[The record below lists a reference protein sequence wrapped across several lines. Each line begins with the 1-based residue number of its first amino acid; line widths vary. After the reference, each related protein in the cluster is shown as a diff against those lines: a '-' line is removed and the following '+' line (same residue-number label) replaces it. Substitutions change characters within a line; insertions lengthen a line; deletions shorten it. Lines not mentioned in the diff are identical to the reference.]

1 MNTNKTILSI
11 NNLLV
16 KLYKDNTSL
25 NAVNDVSISLNEGET
40 VAIVGESG
48 SGKSTLALSIMGLL
62 PKISKNNIQGIINFE
77 GTNLLNISSKK
88 LAKIRGNEI
97 SIIFQD
103 PLTSLNPIK
112 KIGSQITESI
122 LKHQNISKDNAN
134 RNAVKLL
141 SQVGIKN
148 PKSRLYQYPHNFSG
162 GMRQRVMI
170 AMAISNNPKILI
182 ADEPTTSLDVTI
194 QLQIVNLLKSIQKNT
209 GMSVVWIT
217 HDLALAS
224 RVANRI
230 IVMYAGK
237 IVEEAPT
244 EVLYKKPKH
253 PYTVSLLQSIP
264 QLNSKRM
271 SRSIALEVALMILLE

>member
-194 QLQIVNLLKSIQKNT
+194 QLQIVNLLKSIQKN
-209 GMSVVWIT
+209 
-217 HDLALAS
+217 
-224 RVANRI
+224 NFC
-230 IVMYAGK
+230 
-237 IVEEAPT
+237 
-244 EVLYKKPKH
+244 
-253 PYTVSLLQSIP
+253 SLG
-264 QLNSKRM
+264 
-271 SRSIALEVALMILLE
+271 

>member
-1 MNTNKTILSI
+1 MHKDKTILSI

-122 LKHQNISKDNAN
+122 LKHQNISKDKAN
-134 RNAVKLL
+134 RNAVK
-141 SQVGIKN
+141 
-148 PKSRLYQYPHNFSG
+148 
-162 GMRQRVMI
+162 
-170 AMAISNNPKILI
+170 
-182 ADEPTTSLDVTI
+182 
-194 QLQIVNLLKSIQKNT
+194 
-209 GMSVVWIT
+209 
-217 HDLALAS
+217 
-224 RVANRI
+224 
-230 IVMYAGK
+230 
-237 IVEEAPT
+237 
-244 EVLYKKPKH
+244 
-253 PYTVSLLQSIP
+253 
-264 QLNSKRM
+264 
-271 SRSIALEVALMILLE
+271 

>member
-103 PLTSLNPIK
+103 NNLLNDFTAIENVMMPLIIKGENISNAENQAQKKIYTSLCYLLDNF
-112 KIGSQITESI
+112 
-122 LKHQNISKDNAN
+122 SKDNWMSLYLNWEVELIQYLGFGFNVNKADTEKDFN
-134 RNAVKLL
+134 ENTITINIDNVSYKMPKFLI
-141 SQVGIKN
+141 SKN
-148 PKSRLYQYPHNFSG
+148 SEKINNGDIYNGLNF
-162 GMRQRVMI
+162 
-170 AMAISNNPKILI
+170 
-182 ADEPTTSLDVTI
+182 
-194 QLQIVNLLKSIQKNT
+194 
-209 GMSVVWIT
+209 
-217 HDLALAS
+217 
-224 RVANRI
+224 
-230 IVMYAGK
+230 
-237 IVEEAPT
+237 
-244 EVLYKKPKH
+244 
-253 PYTVSLLQSIP
+253 
-264 QLNSKRM
+264 
-271 SRSIALEVALMILLE
+271 SRSILENKFFNPNNLRFPYSRKLLEKKFI

>member
-122 LKHQNISKDNAN
+122 LKHQNIPFDT
-134 RNAVKLL
+134 
-141 SQVGIKN
+141 
-148 PKSRLYQYPHNFSG
+148 NFEKG
-162 GMRQRVMI
+162 
-170 AMAISNNPKILI
+170 
-182 ADEPTTSLDVTI
+182 
-194 QLQIVNLLKSIQKNT
+194 
-209 GMSVVWIT
+209 
-217 HDLALAS
+217 
-224 RVANRI
+224 
-230 IVMYAGK
+230 
-237 IVEEAPT
+237 
-244 EVLYKKPKH
+244 
-253 PYTVSLLQSIP
+253 
-264 QLNSKRM
+264 
-271 SRSIALEVALMILLE
+271 